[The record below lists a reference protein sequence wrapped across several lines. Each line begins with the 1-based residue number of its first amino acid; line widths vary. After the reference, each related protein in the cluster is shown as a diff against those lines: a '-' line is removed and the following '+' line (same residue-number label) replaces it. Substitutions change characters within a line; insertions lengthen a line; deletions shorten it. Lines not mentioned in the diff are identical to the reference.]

1 MGSAPGLMI
10 MLTLPQKHVAEGA
23 ACADILAVLRDSSS
37 AVQVRATADA
47 KSMHRSGAHRT
58 SHRMY
63 QFVPQ
68 W

>member
-58 SHRMY
+58 LLSVRE
-63 QFVPQ
+63 FCTT
-68 W
+68 